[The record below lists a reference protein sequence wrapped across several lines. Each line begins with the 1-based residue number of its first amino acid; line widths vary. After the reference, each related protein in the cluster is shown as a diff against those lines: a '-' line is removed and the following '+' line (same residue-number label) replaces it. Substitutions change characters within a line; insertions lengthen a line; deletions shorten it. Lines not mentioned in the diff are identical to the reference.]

1 MSAFHTT
8 RRVEFRDTD
17 AAGIMHFSA
26 FFTMMEEVE
35 HELLRSLGFSVVMR
49 DTAGETISW
58 PRVAAQCDFRG
69 TASFEE
75 ILDVSV
81 TISRLG
87 EKSVTYAFLV
97 TRGEQSIAE
106 GRLTVVCCKIELNKP
121 PVSISIPTE
130 IREALQQFVESSLDN
145 LSGP

>member
-1 MSAFHTT
+1 MPAFHTT

-49 DTAGETISW
+49 DSAGETVSW

-81 TISRLG
+81 MITRLG

-97 TRGEQSIAE
+97 TRGEQCIAE
-106 GRLTVVCCKIELNKP
+106 GRLTVVCCKIQSHQP
-121 PVSISIPTE
+121 PISIAIPTE
-130 IREALQQFVESSLDN
+130 IRSALQQFVQES
-145 LSGP
+145 

>member
-1 MSAFHTT
+1 MPAFHTT

-49 DTAGETISW
+49 DSAGEVISW
-58 PRVAAQCDFRG
+58 PRAAAQCDFRG

-81 TISRLG
+81 TITRLG
-87 EKSVTYAFLV
+87 EKSVTYAFV
-97 TRGEQSIAE
+97 VARDVQRIAE
-106 GRLTVVCCKIELNKP
+106 GKLTVVCCKIQLHAP
-121 PVSISIPTE
+121 PVSIPIPAD
-130 IREALQQFVESSLDN
+130 IRAALQQFVEESPDAGN
-145 LSGP
+145 E

>member
-1 MSAFHTT
+1 MPAFHTT

-49 DTAGETISW
+49 DSAGEVVSW
-58 PRVAAQCDFRG
+58 PRVSAQCDFRD

-75 ILDVSV
+75 ILDVAV

-87 EKSVTYAFLV
+87 EKSVTYNFVV
-97 TRGEQSIAE
+97 TRGVHRIAE
-106 GRLTVVCCKIELNKP
+106 GRLTAVCCKIEPHAP
-121 PVSISIPTE
+121 PASIPIPAE
-130 IREALQQFVESSLDN
+130 IRAALQQFVEEV
-145 LSGP
+145 

>member
-1 MSAFHTT
+1 MPVFRTT

-49 DTAGETISW
+49 DTAGETVSW
-58 PRVAAQCDFRG
+58 PRVSAQCDFRG

-97 TRGEQSIAE
+97 SRGAECIAE
-106 GRLTVVCCKIELNKP
+106 GRLTVVCCKIQSHSP
-121 PVSISIPTE
+121 PVSIPIPAD
-130 IREALQQFVESSLDN
+130 IRAALERYVEV
-145 LSGP
+145 P